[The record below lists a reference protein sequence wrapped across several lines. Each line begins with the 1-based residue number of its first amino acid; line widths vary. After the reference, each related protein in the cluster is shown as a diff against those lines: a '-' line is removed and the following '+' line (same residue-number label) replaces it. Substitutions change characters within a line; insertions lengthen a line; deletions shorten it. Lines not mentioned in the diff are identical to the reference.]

1 MGSNSCLVNPAKEEY
16 FEPDDLMGAD
26 TFRYFLN
33 DRYTRIVLKNLI
45 SDCDGTLLLRARW
58 VGDPVILASSS
69 SSSNLYF
76 KAKSSF
82 NNISYLALVDLC
94 YDEEILDEMIDTTWN
109 SSKFLVHFVNAFSL
123 LEPLKFH
130 ASIQDRLGSK
140 WKTRYLEYVRECSWL
155 SHLDWHRIARE

>member
-1 MGSNSCLVNPAKEEY
+1 MGSNCCLVNPAKEEY
-16 FEPDDLMGAD
+16 FEPADLMGAD
-26 TFRYFLN
+26 AFSRFLN

-45 SDCDGTLLLRARW
+45 SDCEGRLLLRARW

-94 YDEEILDEMIDTTWN
+94 EVEKTLDEMIDTTWK
-109 SSKFLVHFVNAFSL
+109 SSRFLVHFVNAFSL
-123 LEPLKFH
+123 IDPLRFH
-130 ASIQDRLGSK
+130 ASIEGRLGAK
-140 WKTRYLEYVRECSWL
+140 WKTRYLERIKECPWL
-155 SHLDWHRIARE
+155 NNLDWHRIARE